1 MSKRET
7 FSVAGIATD
16 KHGNTKVRYANNIE
30 KRLVTLFQN
39 KFTNINFVEL
49 PTAMTK
55 IEACNYLLTIDKF
68 AEYRDLI
75 NIELRK
81 KLRKEKVT
89 AQDIL
94 NAIVA

>member
-16 KHGNTKVRYANNIE
+16 RNNVTKVRYANNIE

-49 PTAMTK
+49 QLWTAS
-55 IEACNYLLTIDKF
+55 L
-68 AEYRDLI
+68 
-75 NIELRK
+75 
-81 KLRKEKVT
+81 
-89 AQDIL
+89 
-94 NAIVA
+94 